1 VTFQFPPRRD
11 DDEGDLGP
19 PPPPFRIGGRGRGG
33 GRQRFEFRSFGNYNR
48 WIAVGVILILAFIVL
63 STLKGIYVDWLWFD
77 GIGYRSVYSK
87 VLGTQAWLFLGGA
100 GIFLVYFGG
109 NAYFAARPVL
119 RNPAPGLDEAEAAG
133 LRRVYLLALIAG
145 SIFLSL
151 LFGASAA
158 THWDV
163 VLVFL
168 NGQSFGVQ
176 DPQFG
181 RDIGF
186 YVFDLPALRFAYN
199 WLMFMAVLT
208 VLTAASLYLFRFFL
222 QSEGGERQSRVHLS
236 LLLLVIVVLFIGRYW
251 LDRFDLNFS
260 DAGAVFGATYTD
272 IHARLPFIYVSMA
285 LAVVTGVALL
295 ATTFGRSV
303 MLPIGSGAVWAFVA
317 VIGGGLYPAS
327 VQRFTVQPN
336 ELERER
342 VYIERNIEA
351 TRTAF
356 GLSAIEERPYPAVA
370 EVSRAEIDGNPETVN
385 NIRLLDVRPLLATY
399 GQIQT
404 FRPLYEFLDVDVDR
418 YDIDGVARQ
427 VMVSGRELSPD
438 NLPPDAQSWVNRRLQ
453 FTHGYGVV
461 MSPVNEVVQEGLP
474 TFFLQDI
481 PVQGKLDVTRPELYY
496 GEEPDHYVIVK
507 TTAQEFDRPSG
518 ETFTQNVFEGEGG
531 ASLGSIINRL
541 VFAWEFGD
549 INMLISSSLT
559 SDSRVL
565 FRRNIQQRVE
575 TIAPF
580 LTLDKDPYLV
590 VADGR
595 LFWIQ
600 DAYTTTGRYP
610 YSQPAPE
617 GYNYIR
623 NSVKVVIDAYN
634 GDTTFYLV
642 DEQDPI
648 IQTYAKIFPDLFT
661 PFDEMPDSL
670 REHIRYPED
679 LFLAQVNNYR
689 IYHITDPVARYNQED
704 IWNIPTELFGE
715 SSSPI
720 PVDPYYVIM
729 KLPGETEPEFVLIMP
744 LTPARR
750 QNTIAWV
757 AARSDGENYG
767 KLVTFRF
774 PTDTLVF
781 GPQQIESRIDQDPA
795 ISAQISLWNQSGSA
809 VIRGNLL
816 MIPIGNSNMFVE
828 PIYLQAD
835 QNSLPELKRV
845 VVVNGNR
852 VAMEPSLQQSIAV
865 VFGEAESTLPT
876 GGAVSGAQP
885 TPTPGGAT
893 PAATPTAAAGVE
905 ATPTATPVPLTGDVA
920 DLARQAE
927 AAFQRAQAALQ
938 DGDFAT
944 YGEEIDLAQALIAQ
958 IVALTEEGQ

>member
-33 GRQRFEFRSFGNYNR
+33 RQRLEFRSFGNYNR
-48 WIAVGVILILAFIVL
+48 WIILGVVLILAFIIL
-63 STLKGIYVDWLWFD
+63 NTLKGIYVDWLWFD

-100 GIFLVYFGG
+100 GIFLLYFGI
-109 NAYFAARPVL
+109 NSYVAARPIL
-119 RNPAPGLDEAEAAG
+119 RNPAPGLDDDEAAG

-145 SIFLSL
+145 SIFLAL
-151 LFGASAA
+151 LFGTSAA

-163 VLVFL
+163 ILVYL
-168 NGQSFGVQ
+168 NSQPFGID

-181 RDIGF
+181 RDISF
-186 YVFDLPALRFAYN
+186 YVFDLPALKFAYG

-208 VLTAASLYLFRFFL
+208 VLGAASLYLFRFL
-222 QSEGGERQSRVHLS
+222 MLGEGYQRQSRVHLS
-236 LLLLVIVVLFIGRYW
+236 LLLLVVVVLFIGRYW

-272 IHARLPFIYVSMA
+272 IHARLPFIYVSMVAAA
-285 LAVVTGVALL
+285 LTGIALL

-303 MLPIGSGAVWAFVA
+303 MLPIGTAGVWAFIA
-317 VIGGGLYPAS
+317 VVGGGLYPAS

-342 VYIERNIEA
+342 EYIVRNIEA
-351 TRTAF
+351 TRAAF
-356 GLSAIEERPYPAVA
+356 GLAAIEERPYPAEA
-370 EVSRAEIDGNPETVN
+370 EVSQAEIDANPETVN

-418 YDIDGVARQ
+418 YEIDGVVRQ
-427 VMVSGRELSPD
+427 VMVAARELSSN
-438 NLPPDAQSWVNRRLQ
+438 NLPADAQSWVNQRLQ

-481 PVQGKLDVTRPELYY
+481 PVQGKLEVTRPELYY
-496 GEEPDHYVIVK
+496 GEQSDHYVIVK

-518 ETFTQNVFEGEGG
+518 ETFTQTVFEGEGG

-565 FRRNIQQRVE
+565 FRRNIRERVE

-580 LTLDKDPYLV
+580 LTLDTDPYLV
-590 VADGR
+590 LADGR

-600 DAYTTTGRYP
+600 DAYTTTDRYP
-610 YSQPAPE
+610 YSQPSPE

-623 NSVKVVIDAYN
+623 NSVKVVVDAYD
-634 GDTTFYLV
+634 GETQFYLV
-642 DEQDPI
+642 DENDPI
-648 IQTYAKIFPDLFT
+648 IQTYAGIFPELFT
-661 PFDEMPDSL
+661 PLDEMPESL
-670 REHIRYPED
+670 KDHLRYPED

-704 IWNIPTELFGE
+704 VWNIPTELFGE

-720 PVDPYYVIM
+720 PVEPYYVIM
-729 KLPGETEPEFVLIMP
+729 KLPGETEEEFVLIMP
-744 LTPARR
+744 LTPRGR

-774 PTDTLVF
+774 PTDSLVF
-781 GPQQIESRIDQDPA
+781 GPQQIESRIDQDPG
-795 ISAQISLWNQSGSA
+795 ISAQISLWNQSGSS

-816 MIPIGNSNMFVE
+816 MIPIGNGNMFVE
-828 PIYLQAD
+828 PIYLQAETS
-835 QNSLPELKRV
+835 QLPELKRV

-852 VAMEPSLQQSIAV
+852 IAMEATLEQSIAV

-876 GGAVSGAQP
+876 GGTTTTQP
-885 TPTPGGAT
+885 TPTQGVTTPVATPTIDAAAPTATATAT
-893 PAATPTAAAGVE
+893 PA
-905 ATPTATPVPLTGDVA
+905 PLSEDVA
-920 DLARQAE
+920 ELAQQAE
-927 AAFQRAQAALQ
+927 DAFERAQAALQ
-938 DGDFAT
+938 AGDFAT
-944 YGEEIDLAQALIAQ
+944 YGEEIELARALIAQ
-958 IVALTEEGQ
+958 LVALTEE